1 MLTQQCLANE
11 IRLID
16 VLAGSASLPATAY
29 FPARLRDVVPGRAGL
44 STSVQHPDQ
53 IKTTAGTNVCLL
65 GPRLRSRSDLWAKG
79 GDPSKRSVASH
90 GFSPGIKY
98 FPAKPGTLVALMGCG
113 PGLVHAPS
121 PGLARA
127 EAPRRRSSLSSRFGR
142 HPAQSRDGQAKPGTN
157 RAAGPGKRLTVDQA
171 LNPLHQLGGGN
182 VGIDLRRTKL
192 FMT

>member
-29 FPARLRDVVPGRAGL
+29 FLARLRDVVPGRAGL

-142 HPAQSRDGQAKPGTN
+142 PPRAKSGWTSQTGDKPGRRARKETN
-157 RAAGPGKRLTVDQA
+157 RRPGAQPPPPAGRG
-171 LNPLHQLGGGN
+171 
-182 VGIDLRRTKL
+182 
-192 FMT
+192 